1 MKNILLIPNPK
12 KDLDLSV
19 TNLLADKLS
28 SLSFEVFIP
37 KEYSEKVKNASELT
51 EINNIDLIFVIGG
64 DGSILDA
71 AATAIENDI
80 PLIGV
85 NLGKMGYLTEIDKN
99 DLDCLSLLKEERYEI
114 EEKMLLSAEIKG
126 RDVSCEC
133 GRFAVNDCIISHDCY
148 LGVADFSLS
157 TDGGE
162 FVKYRADGIVIA
174 TPVGSTAYSLS
185 AGGPVVS
192 HSIDAVIVTPICPHS
207 FFNRS
212 LLLPKNNTLTI
223 SNTGK
228 DKLNISLDGRYF
240 TALLPEQR
248 CVVKVSDKKLKM
260 LTFKKDKM
268 ISALFS
274 KMKLMEIT
282 E

>member
-12 KDLDLSV
+12 KDIDFAV
-19 TNLLADKLS
+19 TAATVEKFS
-28 SLSFEVFIP
+28 SLGFCMYCLPEHAYGIKGAKAVEDIGI
-37 KEYSEKVKNASELT
+37 V
-51 EINNIDLIFVIGG
+51 DLVFVIGG

-71 AATAIENDI
+71 SSLAIENDI
-80 PLIGV
+80 PLIGL
-85 NLGKMGYLTEIDKN
+85 NLGKIGYLTEIDK
-99 DLDCLSLLKEERYEI
+99 DDIDALYALRDGRYEI
-114 EEKMLLSAEIKG
+114 EEKMLLSVEISGK
-126 RDVSCEC
+126 SEKNNK
-133 GRFAVNDCIISHDCY
+133 FAVNDCIISHESY
-148 LGVADFSLS
+148 LGVADFSLL
-157 TDGGE
+157 TNTGE
-162 FVKYRADGIVIA
+162 VLNYRADGLVVS

-192 HSIDAVIVTPICPHS
+192 HGVDAVVVTPICPHS

-212 LLLPKNNTLTI
+212 LILPGNNMLTL

-228 DKLNISLDGRYF
+228 DKLNVSLDGRYF
-240 TALLPEQR
+240 SALMPGES
-248 CVVKVSDKKLKM
+248 CVVKVADKKLKM
-260 LTFKKDKM
+260 LTLKKDKM